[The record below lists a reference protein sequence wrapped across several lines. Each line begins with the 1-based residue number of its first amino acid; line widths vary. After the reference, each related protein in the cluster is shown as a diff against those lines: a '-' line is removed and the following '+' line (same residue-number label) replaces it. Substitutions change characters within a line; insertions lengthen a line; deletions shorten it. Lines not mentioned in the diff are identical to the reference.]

1 MPLPEYWAL
10 AAARVAD
17 VGLSEF
23 GDDEAVHPNRLRL
36 ARGVLLTAAIL
47 EVSDKP
53 FLFGVDR
60 EGKFTGC
67 LERRHRALM

>member
-1 MPLPEYWAL
+1 MPLPECWAL

-47 EVSDKP
+47 EVSDKH
-53 FLFGVDR
+53 FFGVDR